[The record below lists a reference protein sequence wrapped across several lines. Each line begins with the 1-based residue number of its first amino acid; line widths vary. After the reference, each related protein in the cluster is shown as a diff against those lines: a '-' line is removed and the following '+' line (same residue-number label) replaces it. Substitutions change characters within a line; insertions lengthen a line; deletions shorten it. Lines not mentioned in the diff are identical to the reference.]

1 MCVVSVFRVNQES
14 LVCRVFQDLRDHED
28 FRLVVQKL
36 LLQRMAQMLL
46 MMLLL
51 LVFRVR
57 MEEMVTDHLDL
68 WALR

>member
-1 MCVVSVFRVNQES
+1 MWVVPVFRVNLES
-14 LVCRVFQDLRDHED
+14 LACRVFQDLRDHED
-28 FRLVVQKL
+28 FRSVVQKL
-36 LLQRMAQMLL
+36 LAQHVAQMLL
-46 MMLLL
+46 MLLL

>member
-1 MCVVSVFRVNQES
+1 MCVVSVFRVNLES

-28 FRLVVQKL
+28 CRSVVQKL
-36 LLQRMAQMLL
+36 LVQHVAQMLL
-46 MMLLL
+46 MLLL